1 MLFGD
6 VGLGDV
12 GCDLGYL
19 CAAIRCHLQ
28 VIFRTDPWKKQY
40 RELSP
45 LDHRGGRFEQLQ
57 FRLLRKTV
65 RDRGPSQSVSVGNF
79 DHLDSSV
86 IQTASYSTDL
96 FRSKLVTQ
104 SMTAVS

>member
-19 CAAIRCHLQ
+19 CAAIRRHLQ

-40 RELSP
+40 RELSR
-45 LDHRGGRFEQLQ
+45 LITEEAALSSSSSDCFEKPYVIVDPPNPSPWETSTISTPASSKPPAI
-57 FRLLRKTV
+57 RLTC
-65 RDRGPSQSVSVGNF
+65 S
-79 DHLDSSV
+79 
-86 IQTASYSTDL
+86 
-96 FRSKLVTQ
+96 
-104 SMTAVS
+104 AVS